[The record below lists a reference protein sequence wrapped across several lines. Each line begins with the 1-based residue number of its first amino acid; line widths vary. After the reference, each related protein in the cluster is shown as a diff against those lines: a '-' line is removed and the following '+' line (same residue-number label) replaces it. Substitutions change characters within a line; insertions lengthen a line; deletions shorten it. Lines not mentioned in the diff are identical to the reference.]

1 MTTTQPGAAGASAR
15 QVPGAV
21 SGAEQAPAAAAS
33 AVRARGL
40 RLHGARGI
48 VYGPVDLDVA
58 PGELTVLHG
67 PQGGGRSS
75 LLLTLA
81 GRMRPDAGSEL
92 VVLGTSLPR
101 GRRAVQRAA
110 AVAGFSGVDDL
121 DESVTV
127 ASAVRE
133 RLTWLSP
140 WYRRVPRVGQGLV
153 DAATREVFGPRPSP
167 RAGSVIWDLDE
178 VDVMLLRISL
188 AMLQQ
193 PRLLVVDDVDQ
204 VHDTVRRR
212 FVWSRLDAVAATGVT
227 VVASVASYDEVE
239 RTDWHRRPQVVF
251 LATGPHAL
259 PGASPVAPSTPV
271 AADATP
277 APSQR

>member
-1 MTTTQPGAAGASAR
+1 MTPTQPSAPGAPAQEGPGAAPAT
-15 QVPGAV
+15 P
-21 SGAEQAPAAAAS
+21 QA

-40 RLHGARGI
+40 RLHGARGV

-58 PGELTVLHG
+58 PGELAVLHG

-81 GRMRPDAGSEL
+81 GRMRPDAGGEL
-92 VVLGTSLPR
+92 VVLGTPLPR
-101 GRRAVQRAA
+101 GRRAVQRTA

-127 ASAVRE
+127 ASTVRE

-140 WYRRVPRVGQGLV
+140 WYRRAPRVGQALV
-153 DAATREVFGPRPSP
+153 DAATRDVFGPRPSP
-167 RAGSVIWDLDE
+167 RADSVVWDLDE

-188 AMLQQ
+188 AMLQR

-212 FVWSRLDAVAATGVT
+212 FVWSRLEAVAATGVT

-239 RTDWHRRPQVVF
+239 RTEWHRRPQAVF

-259 PGASPVAPSTPV
+259 PATSPVAPSTPV

-277 APSQR
+277 APSHH